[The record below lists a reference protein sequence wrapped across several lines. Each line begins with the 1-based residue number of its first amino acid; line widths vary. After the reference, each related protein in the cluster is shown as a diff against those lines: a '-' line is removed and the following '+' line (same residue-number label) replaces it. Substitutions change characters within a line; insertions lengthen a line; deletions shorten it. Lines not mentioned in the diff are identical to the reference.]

1 MKIIDIILEDDNK
14 EAALFPPSLSRQGNV
29 RGALGPG
36 AFPVSA
42 PGQHCDD
49 DTRSDTDDTILS
61 EQDEEQ
67 PPSTN
72 AYLAEATV
80 VTDGHINQEVLQSN
94 AAIMEVYE
102 GRVVLPH
109 EEISHKEGKGHHPV
123 CSRRTILLVAIAVVL
138 TGAVV
143 GAATYAAMVMHLNPP
158 EGPPEKFEF
167 NSEEAFSD
175 NRERGDDNS
184 NDHRKGGGGGH

>member
-36 AFPVSA
+36 AFPVRA

-67 PPSTN
+67 PPATD

-102 GRVVLPH
+102 GRIVLPH

-138 TGAVV
+138 TGAVA
-143 GAATYAAMVMHLNPP
+143 GAATYAMVMHLNPP
-158 EGPPEKFEF
+158 EGPSEKSHSQFDLM
-167 NSEEAFSD
+167 NSPNHDEEH
-175 NRERGDDNS
+175 DDNS
-184 NDHRKGGGGGH
+184 NDHPNGGRGH